1 MDGHEVVGSPEA
13 VARRPAPLR
22 PALAAHLHSQQR
34 ISRGPQSFNG
44 GPKRDLSFHKIDY
57 KFFARDLEV
66 KFLEPPVLDMATGG
80 HTRTMDGHNYTFYMM
95 KIFHVNRLYN

>member
-22 PALAAHLHSQQR
+22 PALAAHLHQQR
-34 ISRGPQSFNG
+34 ISRG
-44 GPKRDLSFHKIDY
+44 GPKRDLSFHKNNY
-57 KFFARDLEV
+57 NFFARDLGV

-80 HTRTMDGHNYTFYMM
+80 HTRTMDGHNYTFYMI